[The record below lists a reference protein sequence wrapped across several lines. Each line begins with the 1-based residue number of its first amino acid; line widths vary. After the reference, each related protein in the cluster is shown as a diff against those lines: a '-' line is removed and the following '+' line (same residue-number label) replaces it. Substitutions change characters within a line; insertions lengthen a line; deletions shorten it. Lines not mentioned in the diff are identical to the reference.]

1 MKVILFDFDG
11 TIADSFAPVLKIA
24 NQLAIEYGYPVVQP
38 EEIEHLQNLGSRE
51 IVRRSGVSL
60 IQLPFLLMRL
70 RRELNREIHH
80 LQPFPDM
87 KAALVAL
94 KKQGYMLGIATSNSR
109 ENVLAFLEAQS
120 FTNLIDMIGTGLTL
134 FGKDRVIQR
143 TLKRHKLDP
152 AIVIYVGDETR
163 DIEAARKICIKIIA
177 VSWGYSSSQVLAAQQ
192 PDRLIHHPNELIAA
206 IESLSY

>member
-11 TIADSFAPVLKIA
+11 TIADSFVPVLKIA
-24 NQLAIEYGYPVVQP
+24 NQLASEYGYPAVQP

-70 RRELNREIHH
+70 RRELNREIHR
-80 LQPFPDM
+80 LQPFPSLE
-87 KAALVAL
+87 AALVAL
-94 KKQGYMLGIATSNSR
+94 KQRGYVLGIATSNSR

-120 FTNLIDMIGTGLTL
+120 LGNLIDMIGTGLTL

-143 TLKRHKLDP
+143 ILKRHKLDP

-163 DIEAARKICIKIIA
+163 DIEAARKICIKMVA
-177 VSWGYSSSQVLAAQQ
+177 VSWGYSSSQVLAAHQ
-192 PDRLIHHPNELIAA
+192 PDRLIHHPDELIGA
-206 IESLSY
+206 IESLLE